1 MPDKA
6 RRSQMVA
13 REMISLLASWLV
25 RPAHRSDSSEG
36 LDSGKNGT
44 ANEAK
49 HMLYASPANAVIGI
63 CETPT
68 LAEEAVM
75 ELQRRGFDMTQVSI
89 VGRDDHAEKQ
99 VVGYYTTGESVS
111 YWGKMGAFQAGLRG
125 WWRAGTGLFVV
136 PGLGPTLVAGP
147 LVVWIVSALEGA
159 FVFEGLSAIGAA
171 FYNFGIPKDKVL
183 RMEAALKDD
192 QFLVIMHGTASEA
205 GDARKTLIRA
215 GVAEV
220 LEYLAGKD
228 EYDNAA

>member
-1 MPDKA
+1 
-6 RRSQMVA
+6 MVA
-13 REMISLLASWLV
+13 RVMIALLASRLV
-25 RPAHRSDSSEG
+25 HSAHRSDSSEG
-36 LDSGKNGT
+36 LDSGKDRT

-49 HMLYASPANAVIGI
+49 YMIYGSPANAGIGI

-89 VGRDDHAEKQ
+89 VGRDDHAEEQ

-111 YWGKMGAFQAGLRG
+111 YLGKMGAFRAGLRG

-147 LVVWIVSALEGA
+147 LVVSIVSAIEGA

-171 FYNFGIPKDKVL
+171 FYNFGIPKDSVL
-183 RMEAALKDD
+183 RMEAALKADK
-192 QFLVIMHGTASEA
+192 FLVIMHGTASEV
-205 GDARKTLIRA
+205 GDARKILITA

-220 LEYLAGKD
+220 LEYLAGTD